1 MPPRMPVAS
10 RGARAPRS
18 RSCWVSAAAT
28 RSSTATTWSSSDILD
43 RPMTAQ
49 TKSSTDH
56 GSDAAVI
63 VAALGQRAKQAA
75 ATLRNAT
82 TAAKNKTLAEGA
94 RLIRAE
100 SATILA
106 ANALDIA
113 AAKKAGM
120 NEAMQDRLLL
130 NAARIEGMAAAL
142 DDIAALPDPVG
153 SVVEKWQRPNG
164 LAFTR
169 VRVPIGIIGVIYEA
183 RPNVTAD
190 AGALCLKS
198 GNVVVLRGGS
208 DSFHSSRCIVDLLRR
223 ALDAAGLPEDCI
235 QLVPSTDR
243 ALVGE
248 LLKAMDWLDLIVPR
262 GGRSLIDRVTA
273 ESRVPVLRH
282 YEGLCHVYID
292 RDASIDMARDIVAN
306 AKMRRVSVC
315 GSAETLLT
323 DRAALDTHFKAIVDR
338 LFDLGCEVRGDSEA
352 QKRDERVLPATEQD
366 WRTEYLAPI
375 ISVAT
380 VDGVGG
386 AVSHIATYG
395 SQHTDS
401 IVTDNEAT
409 AERFLHEVDSAIVM
423 HNAST
428 QFADGG
434 EFGLG
439 AEIGISTN
447 RMHARGPV
455 GLVEL
460 TTYKNV
466 VRGKGT
472 LRP

>member
-1 MPPRMPVAS
+1 MS
-10 RGARAPRS
+10 YTGRAMNVQIKPS
-18 RSCWVSAAAT
+18 DDAT
-28 RSSTATTWSSSDILD
+28 A
-43 RPMTAQ
+43 
-49 TKSSTDH
+49 
-56 GSDAAVI
+56 I
-63 VAALGQRAKQAA
+63 VAALGARAKAA
-75 ATLRNAT
+75 AVALRNAGS
-82 TAAKNKTLAEGA
+82 AAKNRALTEAA

-100 SATILA
+100 KAAILA
-106 ANALDIA
+106 ANARDIE
-113 AAKKAGM
+113 AAKAAGM
-120 NEAMQDRLLL
+120 SGALQDRLLL
-130 NAARIEGMAAAL
+130 NDARIETMAKGL
-142 DDIAALPDPVG
+142 DDIAVLPDPVG
-153 SVVEKWQRPNG
+153 AEIERWQRPNG
-164 LAFTR
+164 LVISR

-190 AGALCLKS
+190 AGALCIKS

-223 ALDAAGLPEDCI
+223 ALKDADLPEDCV
-235 QLVPSTDR
+235 QLVPTTDR

-282 YEGLCHVYID
+282 YDGICHVYVD
-292 RDASIDMARDIVAN
+292 RDAEVAMARDIVAN

-315 GSAETLLT
+315 GAAETLLI
-323 DRAALDTHFKAIVDR
+323 DKAALDTHLVPVLAR
-338 LFDLGCEVRGDSEA
+338 LHELGCEVRGDGEVR
-352 QKRDERVLPATEQD
+352 KRDPQALPATERD
-366 WRTEYLAPI
+366 WRTEYLEPI

-380 VDGVGG
+380 VDGVEG
-386 AVSHIATYG
+386 AIDHIARFG
-395 SQHTDS
+395 SQHTES
-401 IVTDNEAT
+401 IVTDNAAT
-409 AERFLHEVDSAIVM
+409 AERFLKEVDSAIVM

>member
-1 MPPRMPVAS
+1 VNVQTKLPEDAVAIVAELG
-10 RGARAPRS
+10 RRAK
-18 RSCWVSAAAT
+18 SAAA
-28 RSSTATTWSSSDILD
+28 A
-43 RPMTAQ
+43 
-49 TKSSTDH
+49 
-56 GSDAAVI
+56 
-63 VAALGQRAKQAA
+63 
-75 ATLRNAT
+75 LRNAA
-82 TAAKNKTLAEGA
+82 TAAKNKALSDAA

-100 SATILA
+100 SAAILA

-113 AAKKAGM
+113 AAGKAGM

-130 NAARIEGMAAAL
+130 NPARIEGMAKGL
-142 DDIAALPDPVG
+142 DDIVALPDPVG
-153 SVVEKWQRPNG
+153 AVVEEWQRPNG
-164 LAFTR
+164 LKISR
-169 VRVPIGIIGVIYEA
+169 VRVPIGVIGVIYEA

-190 AGALCLKS
+190 AGALCIKS

-208 DSFHSSRCIVDLLRR
+208 DSFHSSRAIVELIRK
-223 ALDAAGLPEDCI
+223 ALAGAGLPEDCV
-235 QLVPSTDR
+235 QLVPTTDR
-243 ALVGE
+243 AAVGE

-262 GGRSLIDRVTA
+262 GGRSLIDRVTV

-282 YEGLCHVYID
+282 YEGLCHVYVD
-292 RDASIDMARDIVAN
+292 HDADVGMARDIVAN

-315 GSAETLLT
+315 GAAETLLI
-323 DRAALDTHFKAIVDR
+323 DKAALDTHLKAITDR
-338 LFDLGCEVRGDSEA
+338 LFDLGCEVRGDGEVR
-352 QKRDERVLPATEQD
+352 KRDARVTPATEKD

-380 VDGVGG
+380 VDGVDG
-386 AVSHIATYG
+386 AMKHIASYG

-409 AERFLHEVDSAIVM
+409 AHRFIQEVDSAIVM

-472 LRP
+472 VRP

>member
-1 MPPRMPVAS
+1 MSYTGTVMNV
-10 RGARAPRS
+10 
-18 RSCWVSAAAT
+18 
-28 RSSTATTWSSSDILD
+28 
-43 RPMTAQ
+43 Q
-49 TKSSTDH
+49 TKPAE
-56 GSDAAVI
+56 DAVAI
-63 VAALGQRAKQAA
+63 VAALGQRAKAA
-75 ATLRNAT
+75 AVALRNAT
-82 TAAKNKTLAEGA
+82 TEAKNRALIEGA

-100 SATILA
+100 KAAILA
-106 ANALDIA
+106 ANARDIE
-113 AAKKAGM
+113 AAKAAGM
-120 NEAMQDRLLL
+120 SSALQDRLLL
-130 NAARIEGMAAAL
+130 NEARIESMAKGL
-142 DDIAALPDPVG
+142 DDIVALADPVG
-153 SVVEKWQRPNG
+153 AVIERWQRPNG
-164 LAFTR
+164 LVISR

-190 AGALCLKS
+190 AGALCIKS

-208 DSFHSSRCIVDLLRR
+208 DSFYSSRCIIELLRR
-223 ALDAAGLPEDCI
+223 ALKTAGLPEDCV
-235 QLVPSTDR
+235 QLVPTTDR
-243 ALVGE
+243 AAVGE

-262 GGRSLIDRVTA
+262 GGRSLIDRVTQ

-282 YEGLCHVYID
+282 YDGICHVYVD
-292 RDASIDMARDIVAN
+292 RDANTDMARDLVAN

-315 GSAETLLT
+315 GAAETLLI
-323 DRAALDTHFKAIVDR
+323 DRAALDTHLKPVLAK
-338 LFDLGCEVRGDSEA
+338 LHELGCEVRGDAEVR
-352 QKRDERVLPATEQD
+352 KRDAGALSATEKD
-366 WRTEYLAPI
+366 WRTEYLEPI

-380 VDGVGG
+380 VDGVDG
-386 AVSHIATYG
+386 AIRHIATYG
-395 SQHTDS
+395 SQHTEA
-401 IVTDNEAT
+401 IVTDNQAT
-409 AERFLHEVDSAIVM
+409 ADRFLKEVDSAIVM

>member
-1 MPPRMPVAS
+1 MNV
-10 RGARAPRS
+10 
-18 RSCWVSAAAT
+18 
-28 RSSTATTWSSSDILD
+28 
-43 RPMTAQ
+43 Q
-49 TKSSTDH
+49 TKPAE
-56 GSDAAVI
+56 DAVAI
-63 VAALGQRAKQAA
+63 VAALGQRAKAA
-75 ATLRNAT
+75 AVALRNAST
-82 TAAKNKTLAEGA
+82 EAKNRALIEGA
-94 RLIRAE
+94 RLIRTEKA
-100 SATILA
+100 AILA
-106 ANALDIA
+106 ANARDIE
-113 AAKKAGM
+113 AAKAAGM
-120 NEAMQDRLLL
+120 SSALQDRLLL
-130 NAARIEGMAAAL
+130 NDARIESMAKGL
-142 DDIAALPDPVG
+142 DDIVALNDPVG
-153 SVVEKWQRPNG
+153 AEIERWQRPNG
-164 LAFTR
+164 LEISR

-190 AGALCLKS
+190 AGALCIKS

-208 DSFHSSRCIVDLLRR
+208 DSFYSSRCIVELLRR
-223 ALDAAGLPEDCI
+223 ALKTAGLPEDCV
-235 QLVPSTDR
+235 QLVPTTDR
-243 ALVGE
+243 AAVGE

-262 GGRSLIDRVTA
+262 GGRSLIDRVTQ

-282 YEGLCHVYID
+282 YDGICHVYVD
-292 RDASIDMARDIVAN
+292 RDANTDMARDLVAN

-315 GSAETLLT
+315 GAAETLLI
-323 DRAALDTHFKAIVDR
+323 DRAALDTHLKPVLAK
-338 LFDLGCEVRGDSEA
+338 LHELGCEVRGDAEVR
-352 QKRDERVLPATEQD
+352 KRDTGALAATEKD
-366 WRTEYLAPI
+366 WRTEYLEPI

-380 VDGVGG
+380 VDGVEG
-386 AVSHIATYG
+386 AIHHIATYG
-395 SQHTDS
+395 SQHTEA
-401 IVTDNEAT
+401 IVTDNQAT
-409 AERFLHEVDSAIVM
+409 ADRFLKEVDSAIVM

>member
-1 MPPRMPVAS
+1 MKIQTKP
-10 RGARAPRS
+10 APK
-18 RSCWVSAAAT
+18 SAA
-28 RSSTATTWSSSDILD
+28 DI
-43 RPMTAQ
+43 
-49 TKSSTDH
+49 
-56 GSDAAVI
+56 AAL
-63 VAALGQRAKQAA
+63 VADLGQRAKRAA
-75 ATLRNAT
+75 AALRNAGT
-82 TAAKNKTLAEGA
+82 DAKNKALAEAG

-100 SATILA
+100 SAAILA
-106 ANALDIA
+106 ANALDVA
-113 AAKKAGM
+113 AAKAAGM

-130 NAARIEGMAAAL
+130 TAPRVEGMAKGL
-142 DDIAALPDPVG
+142 DDIVALPDPVG
-153 SVVEKWQRPNG
+153 TTVEEWQRPNG
-164 LAFTR
+164 LSISR
-169 VRVPIGIIGVIYEA
+169 VRVPIGVIGVIYEA

-190 AGALCLKS
+190 AGALCIKS

-208 DSFHSSRCIVDLLRR
+208 DSFHSSRAIVELLRR
-223 ALDAAGLPEDCI
+223 ALSSAGLPEDCV
-235 QLVPSTDR
+235 QLVPTTDR
-243 ALVGE
+243 AAVGE

-282 YEGLCHVYID
+282 YEGLCHVYVD
-292 RDASIDMARDIVAN
+292 HDADIAMARDVVAN

-315 GSAETLLT
+315 GAAETLLI
-323 DRAALDTHFKAIVDR
+323 DRAALDTHLMPIADR
-338 LFDLGCEVRGDSEA
+338 LFELGCEVRGDAEVR
-352 QKRDERVLPATEQD
+352 KRDKRVLAASDKD

-380 VDGVGG
+380 VEGVEG
-386 AVSHIATYG
+386 AVRHIATYG

-409 AERFLHEVDSAIVM
+409 AQRFIQEVDSAIVM

-472 LRP
+472 VRP

>member
-1 MPPRMPVAS
+1 MNV
-10 RGARAPRS
+10 
-18 RSCWVSAAAT
+18 
-28 RSSTATTWSSSDILD
+28 
-43 RPMTAQ
+43 Q
-49 TKSSTDH
+49 TKPAE
-56 GSDAAVI
+56 DAASI
-63 VAALGQRAKQAA
+63 VAALGQRARQAA

-82 TAAKNKTLAEGA
+82 TAAKNKALAEGA

-100 SATILA
+100 SAAILA

-113 AAKKAGM
+113 AAKQSGM

-130 NAARIEGMAAAL
+130 NAARVESMAAAL

-153 SVVEKWQRPNG
+153 SIVEEWQRPNG

-223 ALDAAGLPEDCI
+223 ALATAGLPEDCI

-282 YEGLCHVYID
+282 YEGLCHVYVD
-292 RDASIDMARDIVAN
+292 RDADIDMARDIVAN

-315 GSAETLLT
+315 GSAETLLI

-338 LFDLGCEVRGDSEA
+338 LFDLGCEVRGDSDA
-352 QKRDERVLPATEQD
+352 QKRDKRVRPATEQD

-386 AVSHIATYG
+386 AVHHIATYG

-401 IVTDNEAT
+401 IVTDNAAT

>member
-1 MPPRMPVAS
+1 MNVQTKPADDAVAIVADLG
-10 RGARAPRS
+10 RRAK
-18 RSCWVSAAAT
+18 AAA
-28 RSSTATTWSSSDILD
+28 
-43 RPMTAQ
+43 
-49 TKSSTDH
+49 
-56 GSDAAVI
+56 
-63 VAALGQRAKQAA
+63 VA
-75 ATLRNAT
+75 LRNAT
-82 TAAKNKTLAEGA
+82 TDAKNKALLEGA

-100 SATILA
+100 KAAILA
-106 ANALDIA
+106 ANAQDIA
-113 AAKKAGM
+113 AAKAAGM
-120 NEAMQDRLLL
+120 TSALQDRLLL
-130 NAARIEGMAAAL
+130 NDARIESMAKGL

-153 SVVEKWQRPNG
+153 AEIEKWQRPNG
-164 LAFTR
+164 LMISR

-208 DSFHSSRCIVDLLRR
+208 DSFHSSRLIVELLRR
-223 ALDAAGLPEDCI
+223 ALKSARLPEDCVA
-235 QLVPSTDR
+235 LVPTTDR
-243 ALVGE
+243 AAVGE
-248 LLKAMDWLDLIVPR
+248 MLKAMDWLDLIVPR

-282 YEGLCHVYID
+282 YDGICHVYVD
-292 RDASIDMARDIVAN
+292 RDANLDMARDLVAN

-315 GSAETLLT
+315 GAAETLLV
-323 DRAALDTHFKAIVDR
+323 DRAALDTHLMPVLAK
-338 LFDLGCEVRGDSEA
+338 LHELGCEVRGDAEV
-352 QKRDERVLPATEQD
+352 QKRDPKALAATEKD
-366 WRTEYLAPI
+366 WRTEYLEPI
-375 ISVAT
+375 ISVAA
-380 VDGVGG
+380 VDGVAG
-386 AVSHIATYG
+386 AIEHIARYG
-395 SQHTDS
+395 SQHTES
-401 IVTDNEAT
+401 IVTDNQQT
-409 AERFLHEVDSAIVM
+409 ADRFLHEVDSAIVM

-428 QFADGG
+428 QFADGA

-460 TTYKNV
+460 TTYKNI

>member
-1 MPPRMPVAS
+1 MNVQTKPPEDAAQIVAELG
-10 RGARAPRS
+10 RRAK
-18 RSCWVSAAAT
+18 SAAA
-28 RSSTATTWSSSDILD
+28 A
-43 RPMTAQ
+43 
-49 TKSSTDH
+49 
-56 GSDAAVI
+56 
-63 VAALGQRAKQAA
+63 
-75 ATLRNAT
+75 LRNAT
-82 TAAKNKTLAEGA
+82 TEAKNKALGEAA

-100 SATILA
+100 SDAILK
-106 ANALDIA
+106 ANALDIE
-113 AAKKAGM
+113 AAKTAGM

-130 NAARIEGMAAAL
+130 NPARVEGMAKGL
-142 DDIAALPDPVG
+142 DDIVALPDPVG
-153 SVVEKWQRPNG
+153 ALVEEWQRPNG
-164 LAFTR
+164 LSISR
-169 VRVPIGIIGVIYEA
+169 VRVPIGVIGVIYEA

-190 AGALCLKS
+190 AGALCIKS

-208 DSFHSSRCIVDLLRR
+208 DSFHSSRAIVELIRK
-223 ALDAAGLPEDCI
+223 ALKSADLPEDCV
-235 QLVPSTDR
+235 QLVPTTDR
-243 ALVGE
+243 AAVGE

-262 GGRSLIDRVTA
+262 GGRSLIDRVTV

-282 YEGLCHVYID
+282 YEGLCHVYVD
-292 RDASIDMARDIVAN
+292 RDADVGMARDIVAN

-315 GSAETLLT
+315 GAAETLLI
-323 DRAALDTHFKAIVDR
+323 DKAALDTHLKAITDR
-338 LFDLGCEVRGDSEA
+338 LFDLGCEVRGDDDVR
-352 QKRDERVLPATEQD
+352 KRDARVTEASEKD

-375 ISVAT
+375 ISVAA
-380 VDGVGG
+380 VDGVEG
-386 AVSHIATYG
+386 AMRHIGSYG

-401 IVTDNEAT
+401 IVTNNEAT
-409 AERFLHEVDSAIVM
+409 AKRFLQEVDSAIVM

-472 LRP
+472 VRP

>member
-1 MPPRMPVAS
+1 VAE
-10 RGARAPRS
+10 
-18 RSCWVSAAAT
+18 
-28 RSSTATTWSSSDILD
+28 
-43 RPMTAQ
+43 
-49 TKSSTDH
+49 
-56 GSDAAVI
+56 
-63 VAALGQRAKQAA
+63 LGQRAKRAA
-75 ATLRNAT
+75 ASLRNAT
-82 TAAKNKTLAEGA
+82 TEAKNNALAEAA

-100 SATILA
+100 SAAILA

-130 NAARIEGMAAAL
+130 NPARVEGMAQGL
-142 DDIAALPDPVG
+142 DDIVALPDPVG
-153 SVVEKWQRPNG
+153 ALVEEWQRPNG
-164 LAFTR
+164 LSISR
-169 VRVPIGIIGVIYEA
+169 VRVPIGVIGVIYEA

-190 AGALCLKS
+190 AGALCIKS

-208 DSFHSSRCIVDLLRR
+208 DSFHSSRAIVELLRK
-223 ALDAAGLPEDCI
+223 ALKSAGLPEDCVA
-235 QLVPSTDR
+235 LVPTTDR
-243 ALVGE
+243 AAVGE

-282 YEGLCHVYID
+282 YEGLCHVYVD
-292 RDASIDMARDIVAN
+292 RDADVAMARDIVAN

-315 GSAETLLT
+315 GAAETLLI
-323 DRAALDTHFKAIVDR
+323 DRAALDTHLKTITDR
-338 LFDLGCEVRGDSEA
+338 LFDLGCEVRGDAEI
-352 QKRDERVLPATEQD
+352 QKRDPRVTAATEKD

-380 VDGVGG
+380 VDGVEG
-386 AVSHIATYG
+386 AMRHIGSYG

-401 IVTDNEAT
+401 IVTSNEAT
-409 AERFLHEVDSAIVM
+409 AKRFLQEVDSAIVM

-472 LRP
+472 VRP

>member
-1 MPPRMPVAS
+1 MNVH
-10 RGARAPRS
+10 
-18 RSCWVSAAAT
+18 
-28 RSSTATTWSSSDILD
+28 
-43 RPMTAQ
+43 
-49 TKSSTDH
+49 TKPAED
-56 GSDAAVI
+56 
-63 VAALGQRAKQAA
+63 VAAIVTELGQRAKRAA
-75 ATLRNAT
+75 ASLRNAT
-82 TAAKNKTLAEGA
+82 TEAKNKALAEAA

-100 SATILA
+100 SAAILA
-106 ANALDIA
+106 ANALDVA

-130 NAARIEGMAAAL
+130 NPARVEGMAKGL
-142 DDIAALPDPVG
+142 DDIVALPDPVG
-153 SVVEKWQRPNG
+153 ALVEEWQRPNG
-164 LAFTR
+164 LSISR
-169 VRVPIGIIGVIYEA
+169 VRVPIGVIGVIYEA

-190 AGALCLKS
+190 AGALCIKS

-208 DSFHSSRCIVDLLRR
+208 DSFHSSRAIVELLRK
-223 ALDAAGLPEDCI
+223 ALKSAGLPEDCVA
-235 QLVPSTDR
+235 LVPTTDR
-243 ALVGE
+243 AAVGE

-282 YEGLCHVYID
+282 YEGLCHVYVD
-292 RDASIDMARDIVAN
+292 RDADVAMARDIVAN

-315 GSAETLLT
+315 GAAETLLI
-323 DRAALDTHFKAIVDR
+323 DRAALDTHLRTITDR
-338 LFDLGCEVRGDSEA
+338 LFDLGCEVRGDAEI
-352 QKRDERVLPATEQD
+352 QKRDPRVTAATEKD

-380 VDGVGG
+380 VDGVEG
-386 AVSHIATYG
+386 AMRHIGSYG

-401 IVTDNEAT
+401 IVTSNEAT
-409 AERFLHEVDSAIVM
+409 AKRFLQEVDSAIVM

-472 LRP
+472 VRP

>member
-1 MPPRMPVAS
+1 MAELGR
-10 RGARAPRS
+10 RAK
-18 RSCWVSAAAT
+18 AAA
-28 RSSTATTWSSSDILD
+28 
-43 RPMTAQ
+43 M
-49 TKSSTDH
+49 
-56 GSDAAVI
+56 
-63 VAALGQRAKQAA
+63 
-75 ATLRNAT
+75 TLRNAT
-82 TAAKNKTLAEGA
+82 TAAKNEALTDGA

-100 SATILA
+100 KAAILA
-106 ANALDIA
+106 ANARDLS
-113 AAKKAGM
+113 AAKAAGM
-120 NEAMQDRLLL
+120 SSALQDRLLL
-130 NAARIEGMAAAL
+130 NDTRIESMAKGL

-153 SVVEKWQRPNG
+153 AEIERWQRPNG
-164 LAFTR
+164 LEISR

-190 AGALCLKS
+190 AGALCIKS

-208 DSFHSSRCIVDLLRR
+208 DSFHSSRAIVELLRR
-223 ALDAAGLPEDCI
+223 SLAGAGLPEDCVA
-235 QLVPSTDR
+235 LVPTTDR
-243 ALVGE
+243 AAVGE
-248 LLKAMDWLDLIVPR
+248 MLKAMDWLDLIVPR

-282 YEGLCHVYID
+282 YDGICHVYVD
-292 RDASIDMARDIVAN
+292 RDADVAMARDIVAN

-315 GSAETLLT
+315 GAAETLLI
-323 DRAALDTHFKAIVDR
+323 DRAVLDTHLMPVVTK
-338 LFDLGCEVRGDSEA
+338 LHELGCEVRGDAEV
-352 QKRDERVLPATEQD
+352 QKRDPKALAASEKD
-366 WRTEYLAPI
+366 WRTEYLEPI

-380 VDGVGG
+380 VDGVDG
-386 AVSHIATYG
+386 AIRHIATYG
-395 SQHTDS
+395 SQHTES
-401 IVTDNEAT
+401 IVTNNVQT
-409 AERFLHEVDSAIVM
+409 ADRFLREVDSAIVM

-428 QFADGG
+428 QFADGA

-460 TTYKNV
+460 TTYKNI

>member
-1 MPPRMPVAS
+1 MSYTGEAMNVHTKPSQDAAAIVAEL
-10 RGARAPRS
+10 GARAK
-18 RSCWVSAAAT
+18 AAA
-28 RSSTATTWSSSDILD
+28 
-43 RPMTAQ
+43 
-49 TKSSTDH
+49 
-56 GSDAAVI
+56 AA
-63 VAALGQRAKQAA
+63 
-75 ATLRNAT
+75 LRNAGT
-82 TAAKNKTLAEGA
+82 TAKNQALTEAA

-100 SATILA
+100 KPAILA
-106 ANALDIA
+106 ANARDID
-113 AAKKAGM
+113 AAKAAGM
-120 NEAMQDRLLL
+120 SSALQDRLLL
-130 NAARIEGMAAAL
+130 DEARIEAMARGL
-142 DDIAALPDPVG
+142 DDIVALPDPVG
-153 SVVEKWQRPNG
+153 AEIERWQRPNG
-164 LAFTR
+164 LMISR

-190 AGALCLKS
+190 AGALCIKS

-223 ALDAAGLPEDCI
+223 ALEDTGLPEDCV
-235 QLVPSTDR
+235 QLVPTTDR
-243 ALVGE
+243 AAVGE

-282 YEGLCHVYID
+282 YDGICHVYVD
-292 RDASIDMARDIVAN
+292 RDADVAMARDIVAN

-315 GSAETLLT
+315 GAAETLLV
-323 DRAALDTHFKAIVDR
+323 DKAALDTHLMPVLAK
-338 LFDLGCEVRGDSEA
+338 LHELGCEVRGDA
-352 QKRDERVLPATEQD
+352 DVQKRDPKSVPATEKD
-366 WRTEYLAPI
+366 WRTEYLEPI
-375 ISVAT
+375 ISVAA
-380 VDGVGG
+380 VDGVAG
-386 AVSHIATYG
+386 AIDHIARFG
-395 SQHTDS
+395 SQHTES
-401 IVTDNEAT
+401 IITGNAAT
-409 AERFLHEVDSAIVM
+409 AERFLKEVDSAIVM

-460 TTYKNV
+460 TTYKNI

>member
-1 MPPRMPVAS
+1 MNVHTKPAEDVVA
-10 RGARAPRS
+10 
-18 RSCWVSAAAT
+18 
-28 RSSTATTWSSSDILD
+28 
-43 RPMTAQ
+43 
-49 TKSSTDH
+49 
-56 GSDAAVI
+56 I
-63 VAALGQRAKQAA
+63 VAELGQRAKRAA
-75 ATLRNAT
+75 ASLRNAT
-82 TAAKNKTLAEGA
+82 TEAKNRALAEAA

-100 SATILA
+100 SAAILA

-130 NAARIEGMAAAL
+130 NQARVEGMAKGL
-142 DDIAALPDPVG
+142 DDIVALPDPVG
-153 SVVEKWQRPNG
+153 ALVEEWQRPNG
-164 LAFTR
+164 LSISR
-169 VRVPIGIIGVIYEA
+169 VRVPIGVIGVIYEA

-190 AGALCLKS
+190 AGALCIKS

-208 DSFHSSRCIVDLLRR
+208 DSFHSSRAIVELLRK
-223 ALDAAGLPEDCI
+223 ALKSAGLPEDCVA
-235 QLVPSTDR
+235 LVPTTDR
-243 ALVGE
+243 AAVGE

-262 GGRSLIDRVTA
+262 GGRSLIDRVTE

-282 YEGLCHVYID
+282 YEGLCHVYVD
-292 RDASIDMARDIVAN
+292 RDADIAMARDIVAN

-315 GSAETLLT
+315 GAAETLLI
-323 DRAALDTHFKAIVDR
+323 DKAALDSHLKPITDR
-338 LFDLGCEVRGDSEA
+338 LFDLGCEVRGDAEV
-352 QKRDERVLPATEQD
+352 QKRDPRVTAATEKD

-380 VDGVGG
+380 VDGVEG
-386 AVSHIATYG
+386 AMRHIGSYG

-401 IVTDNEAT
+401 IVTSNETT
-409 AERFLHEVDSAIVM
+409 AKRFLQEVDSAIVM

-472 LRP
+472 VRP

>member
-1 MPPRMPVAS
+1 MNA
-10 RGARAPRS
+10 
-18 RSCWVSAAAT
+18 
-28 RSSTATTWSSSDILD
+28 L
-43 RPMTAQ
+43 
-49 TKSSTDH
+49 TKPAEDT
-56 GSDAAVI
+56 AAV
-63 VAALGQRAKQAA
+63 VAALGARAKSAA
-75 ATLRNAT
+75 VALRNAT
-82 TAAKNKTLAEGA
+82 TAAKNRALVDAA

-100 SATILA
+100 TPAILA
-106 ANALDIA
+106 ANAKDIA
-113 AAKKAGM
+113 AAKTTGM
-120 NEAMQDRLLL
+120 SAALQDRLLL
-130 NAARIEGMAAAL
+130 DEARIEAMAKGL

-153 SVVEKWQRPNG
+153 AKIEEWQRPNG
-164 LAFTR
+164 LLISR

-198 GNVVVLRGGS
+198 GNVVALRGGS
-208 DSFHSSRCIVDLLRR
+208 DSFHSSRCIVELLRR
-223 ALDAAGLPEDCI
+223 ALKTAGLPEDCV
-235 QLVPSTDR
+235 QLVPTTDR
-243 ALVGE
+243 AAVGE

-282 YEGLCHVYID
+282 YEGICHVYVD
-292 RDASIDMARDIVAN
+292 RDADIAMARDLVAN

-315 GSAETLLT
+315 GAAETLLI
-323 DRAALDTHFKAIVDR
+323 DRAALDTHLMPVLAK
-338 LFDLGCEVRGDSEA
+338 LHELGCEVRGDSEI
-352 QKRDERVLPATEQD
+352 QKRDAKARPATEQD
-366 WRTEYLAPI
+366 WRTEYLEPI
-375 ISVAT
+375 ISVAA
-380 VDGVGG
+380 VDGVDG
-386 AVSHIATYG
+386 AIRHIATYG
-395 SQHTDS
+395 SQHTES
-401 IVTDNEAT
+401 IVTDNDAT
-409 AERFLHEVDSAIVM
+409 ATRFLDEVDSAIVM

-460 TTYKNV
+460 TTYKNI

>member
-1 MPPRMPVAS
+1 
-10 RGARAPRS
+10 
-18 RSCWVSAAAT
+18 
-28 RSSTATTWSSSDILD
+28 
-43 RPMTAQ
+43 MTD
-49 TKSSTDH
+49 TVTD
-56 GSDAAVI
+56 I
-63 VAALGQRAKQAA
+63 VAAMGTRARAA
-75 ATLRNAT
+75 AAALRTAS
-82 TAAKNKTLAEGA
+82 TAAKNAALAEAA

-100 SATILA
+100 QAAILA
-106 ANALDIA
+106 ANEQDMA
-113 AAKKAGM
+113 AARAAGM
-120 NEAMQDRLLL
+120 TEALQDRLLL
-130 NAARIEGMAAAL
+130 TPQRIEAMARGL

-153 SVVEKWQRPNG
+153 AEIERWTRPNG
-164 LAFTR
+164 LVISR

-208 DSFHSSRCIVDLLRR
+208 DSFHSSRAIVALLRR
-223 ALDAAGLPEDCI
+223 ALAHAGLPEDCV
-235 QLVPSTDR
+235 QLVPTTDR
-243 ALVGE
+243 AAVGE
-248 LLKAMDWLDLIVPR
+248 MLKAVDWLDLIVPR
-262 GGRSLIDRVTA
+262 GGRSLIDRVTE

-282 YEGLCHVYID
+282 YDGICHVYVD
-292 RDASIDMARDIVAN
+292 RDADVAMATEIVAN

-315 GSAETLLT
+315 GSAETLLI
-323 DRAALDTHFKAIVDR
+323 DRAALDSHLAPVLAKLHA
-338 LFDLGCEVRGDSEA
+338 LGCEVRGDDEVR
-352 QKRDERVLPATEQD
+352 KRDPQAIAATEKD
-366 WRTEYLAPI
+366 WRTEYLAPV

-380 VDGVGG
+380 VDGVDG
-386 AVSHIATYG
+386 AIRHIARYG
-395 SQHTDS
+395 SQHTES
-401 IVTDNEAT
+401 IVTNNEAT
-409 AERFLHEVDSAIVM
+409 ARRFLGEVDSAIVM

-460 TTYKNV
+460 TTYKNI
-466 VRGKGT
+466 VRGQGT